1 MLFGEVAK
9 KLHYVAAAAAICGR
23 QPWTFRLSELCTRR
37 SNLAQMSAWPPC
49 LGAAA
54 VSQMFTS
61 ASGSGLRIL
70 DQSQFPT
77 SQLQPRLISC
87 INVQE
92 KLILLQVKV
101 L

>member
-49 LGAAA
+49 PCLGAAA

-61 ASGSGLRIL
+61 ASGSGLHIL
-70 DQSQFPT
+70 DHSKFPT
-77 SQLQPRLISC
+77 SQLHAK
-87 INVQE
+87 IN
-92 KLILLQVKV
+92 LLHKERNYLLAQI
-101 L
+101 